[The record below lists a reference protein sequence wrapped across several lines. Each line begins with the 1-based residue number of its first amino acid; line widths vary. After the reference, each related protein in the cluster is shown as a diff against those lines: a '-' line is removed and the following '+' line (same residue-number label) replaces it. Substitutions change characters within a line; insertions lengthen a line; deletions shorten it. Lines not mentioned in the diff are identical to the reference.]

1 MNKKSKYKPH
11 KRIFLV
17 VADNTSEMHQA
28 LYYAARRA
36 ATANGEVAL
45 FRCVEPLEG
54 QLWGGVSNIMENE
67 AEQESKK
74 LLIELSSY
82 CEKLGTTKPKTY
94 LKKGNTSDELIKL
107 NKNTLFRKTLSLPS
121 NVSTGMYNV
130 KILHYRKG
138 NLISQEES
146 KIKIDKTGISA
157 NIYNIAQN
165 FSAIYGII
173 AVIVA
178 LFFGWF
184 TNFIF
189 RRI

>member
-1 MNKKSKYKPH
+1 MITESI
-11 KRIFLV
+11 IF
-17 VADNTSEMHQA
+17 
-28 LYYAARRA
+28 
-36 ATANGEVAL
+36 
-45 FRCVEPLEG
+45 
-54 QLWGGVSNIMENE
+54 SNIPKYYYIASNRKIEDITDISEIKKRKLNFNNFEPTYIKIDYKNLDKNWYKALKRNMKKKQFWKIEEN
-67 AEQESKK
+67 S
-74 LLIELSSY
+74 I
-82 CEKLGTTKPKTY
+82 T
-94 LKKGNTSDELIKL
+94 L

-121 NVSTGMYNV
+121 NVSTGVYNV

-157 NIYNIAQN
+157 NIYEFAQN

-173 AVIVA
+173 AVIIA

-189 RRI
+189 RKI

>member
-1 MNKKSKYKPH
+1 
-11 KRIFLV
+11 
-17 VADNTSEMHQA
+17 
-28 LYYAARRA
+28 
-36 ATANGEVAL
+36 
-45 FRCVEPLEG
+45 
-54 QLWGGVSNIMENE
+54 
-67 AEQESKK
+67 
-74 LLIELSSY
+74 
-82 CEKLGTTKPKTY
+82 
-94 LKKGNTSDELIKL
+94 
-107 NKNTLFRKTLSLPS
+107 
-121 NVSTGMYNV
+121 MYIV

-138 NLISQEES
+138 KLISQEES

-173 AVIVA
+173 AVIIA

>member
-1 MNKKSKYKPH
+1 MCIRDS
-11 KRIFLV
+11 
-17 VADNTSEMHQA
+17 
-28 LYYAARRA
+28 
-36 ATANGEVAL
+36 
-45 FRCVEPLEG
+45 
-54 QLWGGVSNIMENE
+54 
-67 AEQESKK
+67 
-74 LLIELSSY
+74 
-82 CEKLGTTKPKTY
+82 
-94 LKKGNTSDELIKL
+94 
-107 NKNTLFRKTLSLPS
+107 
-121 NVSTGMYNV
+121 
-130 KILHYRKG
+130 YRKG

-157 NIYNIAQN
+157 NIYNVAQN